1 MNFFAKLLILLIPLI
16 GMSTP
21 NLNYKIIEDNND
33 WRITITGPDNAR
45 IDKDGILKDNQII
58 YPERSTN
65 ITPSP
70 LPLQFR
76 IPTKENPQTIEIHA
90 CLTDKRCLRPIIID
104 IPSPTS
110 IYQPIAFSAA
120 IVFNPC
126 FAPIWLVVCT
136 QMGSILTSIVM
147 SLMLTGLQITISIL
161 GAGVSRALY
170 AMGLFEIGSIGMIAL
185 LSLIYFGQNIF
196 KQHHSSPRTTSKV
209 GTLLATLLSSGCAIP
224 IQLVS
229 GSTIPPITTM
239 FHTWLPFGLFAIST
253 FLFLFLLS
261 SFSHRAYRFIMVSAP
276 FIMKLISLNLKLYL
290 CLFSI
295 QSPSS

>member
-33 WRITITGPDNAR
+33 WLITITGPDNAR

-229 GSTIPPITTM
+229 KHYSPYHNNVSYLATFLASLLLALFCFLFCCLHSATEPIT
-239 FHTWLPFGLFAIST
+239 
-253 FLFLFLLS
+253 S
-261 SFSHRAYRFIMVSAP
+261 SW
-276 FIMKLISLNLKLYL
+276 
-290 CLFSI
+290 
-295 QSPSS
+295 